1 METNDVLPP
10 EQLERCSMRGT
21 LDGIELWLIPRELQA
36 RDYLLLSPTRKL
48 VRFRD
53 RKFHLT
59 SQWWRLDGEID
70 DTDASLI
77 YITGQVITVPAPVSG
92 DTPTTQPVQE
102 RTE

>member
-1 METNDVLPP
+1 MEINDVLPP
-10 EQLERCSMRGT
+10 EQLERCSMRAT

-59 SQWWRLDGEID
+59 SKWWRLDGEVD

-77 YITGQVITVPAPVSG
+77 YITGQVIPVAPVSG
-92 DTPTTQPVQE
+92 GTPKT
-102 RTE
+102 